1 MKLAWSTLAKAELA
15 ALKRYSLNRWSRD
28 VALRY
33 LEDLRDAARRVSASP
48 DLARPLRGPF
58 RILRVRSHYLII
70 HVDEPRRR
78 LTIARVLHV
87 AMDLERHL
95 P

>member
-1 MKLAWSTLAKAELA
+1 MKLVWSNLARAELHD
-15 ALKRYSLNRWSRD
+15 LRRYSLEHWGRV

-33 LEDLRDAARRVSASP
+33 LDDLRDAAKRVAASP
-48 DLARPLRGPF
+48 SLSRPLKGSF
-58 RILRVRSHYLII
+58 RILRVRSHYLIL
-70 HVDEPRRR
+70 HVDEGDDCM
-78 LTIARVLHV
+78 TVARVLHV